1 MTALVGSPHTDDSR
15 GFTGFNS
22 FLANISAHFCIFGSR
37 HCRLVHGG
45 IAMKEHV
52 STLCTL
58 ALLAGSLPNLFA
70 QGSQPSQ
77 PVDPTAQ
84 APATPAPA
92 TPPTFP
98 RSEAKQ
104 PDRADVR
111 VYMGTIVKDRD
122 AYVLQA
128 GNEKYLLD
136 SQKKAKKYNGKD
148 VEITGTLDKAKNL
161 IHVEKIKPSPS
172 M

>member
-1 MTALVGSPHTDDSR
+1 MKKHVGALCS
-15 GFTGFNS
+15 
-22 FLANISAHFCIFGSR
+22 
-37 HCRLVHGG
+37 
-45 IAMKEHV
+45 
-52 STLCTL
+52 L
-58 ALLAGSLPNLFA
+58 ALLAVSLPNLFA

-98 RSEAKQ
+98 TSEAKPQ
-104 PDRADVR
+104 PDRADEM
-111 VYMGTIVKDRD
+111 VYMGTIVKDGD
-122 AYVLQA
+122 AYVLQT

-136 SQKKAKKYNGKD
+136 SQKKAKKYKGKD
-148 VEITGTLDKAKNL
+148 VKITGTLDKAKNL

>member
-1 MTALVGSPHTDDSR
+1 MKKHVGALCS
-15 GFTGFNS
+15 
-22 FLANISAHFCIFGSR
+22 
-37 HCRLVHGG
+37 
-45 IAMKEHV
+45 
-52 STLCTL
+52 L
-58 ALLAGSLPNLFA
+58 ALLAVSLPTLFA

-98 RSEAKQ
+98 TSEAKPQ
-104 PDRADVR
+104 PDRADEM
-111 VYMGTIVKDRD
+111 VYMGTIVKDGD
-122 AYVLQA
+122 AYVLQT

-136 SQKKAKKYNGKD
+136 SQKKAKKYKGKD
-148 VEITGTLDKAKNL
+148 VKITGTLDKAKNL

>member
-1 MTALVGSPHTDDSR
+1 MKKQVGALCS
-15 GFTGFNS
+15 
-22 FLANISAHFCIFGSR
+22 
-37 HCRLVHGG
+37 
-45 IAMKEHV
+45 
-52 STLCTL
+52 L

-98 RSEAKQ
+98 TSKTKAQ
-104 PDRADVR
+104 PDRRDVR
-111 VYMGTIVKDRD
+111 VYMGTIVKDGD
-122 AYVLQA
+122 AYVLKSA
-128 GNEKYLLD
+128 DEKYLLD
-136 SQKKAKKYNGKD
+136 SQKKAKNYKGKE
-148 VEITGTLDKAKNL
+148 VQITGTLDKEKHL
-161 IHVEKIKPSPS
+161 IHVEKIKVSPA

>member
-1 MTALVGSPHTDDSR
+1 MKKHVAALCS
-15 GFTGFNS
+15 
-22 FLANISAHFCIFGSR
+22 
-37 HCRLVHGG
+37 
-45 IAMKEHV
+45 
-52 STLCTL
+52 L
-58 ALLAGSLPNLFA
+58 ALLAGSLPSLFA

-84 APATPAPA
+84 APATQAPA

-98 RSEAKQ
+98 TSEAKPR

-111 VYMGTIVKDRD
+111 VYMGTIVKDGD
-122 AYVLQA
+122 AYVLKT

-148 VEITGTLDKAKNL
+148 VKITGTLDDAKNL